1 MYKRHLKLQNTE
13 IGFFKIKGYYFE
25 HRNITESPM
34 KRWKIQI
41 FKLFMK
47 QINQKHS
54 FVGLILQTPVVYN
67 TPSLIS
73 SHKSR

>member
-34 KRWKIQI
+34 KGWKIQI
-41 FKLFMK
+41 FKLLMK

-54 FVGLILQTPVVYN
+54 SVVLIMQTPGAYN